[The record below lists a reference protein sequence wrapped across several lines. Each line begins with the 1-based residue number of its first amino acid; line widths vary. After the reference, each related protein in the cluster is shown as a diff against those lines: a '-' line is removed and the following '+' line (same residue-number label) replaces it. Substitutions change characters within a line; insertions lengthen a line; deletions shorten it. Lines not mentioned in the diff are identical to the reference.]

1 MSEKERLYE
10 KLQELRK
17 QVQENASAM
26 VYYERLKEFNYNDA
40 LYGWIF
46 DNNAILKDTLDDLDL
61 YQDSYVRD
69 ILRTYIGELETILYK
84 VNLV

>member
-1 MSEKERLYE
+1 MSEKEKLYE

-17 QVQENASAM
+17 QVQENASTM
-26 VYYERLKEFNYNDA
+26 VYYERLKEFNYNDT
-40 LYGWIF
+40 LYGWVF
-46 DNNAILKDTLDDLDL
+46 ANDAILKDTLDDLDM

-69 ILRTYIGELETILYK
+69 ILRTYISELETILYK